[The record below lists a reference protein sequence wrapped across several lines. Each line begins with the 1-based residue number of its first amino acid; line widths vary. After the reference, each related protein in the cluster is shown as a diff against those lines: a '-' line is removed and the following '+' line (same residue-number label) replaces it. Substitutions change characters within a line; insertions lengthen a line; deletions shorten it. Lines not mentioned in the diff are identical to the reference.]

1 MTSEVAEQLTQ
12 FLTFK
17 LGGEVFAVDVS
28 QAQEVLEVTTI
39 TKVPKTPEFMTG
51 VINLRGRVVPVVDL
65 RLKFGMEKAERTI
78 DTCII
83 VMEVYLDEEKVVLGT
98 LVDSVQEV
106 IEQEPGQIEPPPKI
120 GTNLNTDF
128 IRGMGK
134 RNDHFMI
141 ILDINKIFSVEE
153 ITSVKKAKKA
163 PGGNA
168 AEIEQAAATAIV
180 K

>member
-1 MTSEVAEQLTQ
+1 MTTDVAEQLTQ

-39 TKVPKTPEFMTG
+39 TRVPKTPEFMTG

-106 IEQEPGQIEPPPKI
+106 VDQEPGQIEPPPRI

-134 RNDHFMI
+134 RDDHFMI

-153 ITSVKKAKKA
+153 ITIVKKTERTV

-168 AEIEQAAATAIV
+168 AEIEQAATR
-180 K
+180 

>member
-1 MTSEVAEQLTQ
+1 MATEVAELTQ

-17 LGGEVFAVDVS
+17 LEEEVFAVDVS
-28 QAQEVLEVTTI
+28 QAQEVLEVTSI
-39 TKVPKTPEFMTG
+39 TRVPRTPEFMTG

-83 VMEVYLDEEKVVLGT
+83 VMEVYLGEEIVVLGT

-106 IEQEPGQIEPPPKI
+106 IEQEPGQIEPPPRI

-128 IRGMGK
+128 IKGMGK
-134 RNDHFMI
+134 RDDHFII
-141 ILDINKIFSVEE
+141 ILDIDRIFTEDELSL
-153 ITSVKKAKKA
+153 VKESERVVA
-163 PGGNA
+163 GDDT
-168 AEIEQAAATAIV
+168 AE
-180 K
+180 